1 MNRMIRNTSRVL
13 ARQWVFVWMCL
24 VAASPSLASTLVHAF
39 TPSPLSIAA
48 AAAATTTIT
57 TTTLDLQPPSSILL
71 GPPAGAIYQK
81 VLQIPVLGRQCFRLS
96 ILGNGRAHLQ
106 VSGMMQIDETLDY
119 QVRQCDGSF
128 SLLLSDRIHK
138 VLRRFRTKMVDFGYD
153 EVKDLPYVIVS
164 PPLPT
169 NIHFHLER
177 EYGSIRRDDLE
188 QPSHVLY

>member
-1 MNRMIRNTSRVL
+1 MICSTSRVV
-13 ARQWVFVWMCL
+13 ARHWVFVWVCL

-48 AAAATTTIT
+48 AAAATATTT
-57 TTTLDLQPPSSILL
+57 ATTTLDLQPATSILL
-71 GPPAGAIYQK
+71 GPPTGAIYQK

-96 ILGNGRAHLQ
+96 ILGNGRVHLQ

-153 EVKDLPYVIVS
+153 EVLDLPYVIVS

-169 NIHFHLER
+169 HIHFHLER
-177 EYGSIRRDDLE
+177 EY
-188 QPSHVLY
+188 